1 MFNIFKPHI
10 SFMSDQDA
18 GGDKMSERNDQFET
32 RRRQRESRPT
42 LVERINDYF
51 DLGKGLVWV
60 CGGIVAATL
69 IYSNNNNTI
78 QALREANNTRAQE
91 IKDLRNEIN
100 NRFTQQDAVNA
111 SINSKFDQVLGKQN
125 EQLVALTKLQTTIE
139 DNNFQGVSVN
149 HKSGDMR

>member
-1 MFNIFKPHI
+1 MFKYIKPCI
-10 SFMSDQDA
+10 SFMSDDDV
-18 GGDKMSERNDQFET
+18 GGSRNDIPET

-42 LVERINDYF
+42 FIERINDYF

-69 IYSNNNNTI
+69 IWSNNTNTI
-78 QALREANNTRAQE
+78 QALREANNQRAQE
-91 IKDLRNEIN
+91 IKDLRAEIN
-100 NRFTQQDAVNA
+100 ARFTQQDAVNS

-139 DNNFQGVSVN
+139 DNNFQGVSTT
-149 HKSGDMR
+149 HKSGEMR